1 MKFAKASGTR
11 SCGAVPSVGLIPK
24 IPVQAAGSR
33 VEQPASVASERD
45 DNPAAAATPAPADE
59 PPQVSSGAQGFR
71 VNPVSGE
78 KPSGECANSVVVVLP
93 ITTAP
98 AARSRA
104 TAAISDLSGG
114 ACAISREPQRV
125 GRPATAGMSLT
136 QTGTPARGPVSS
148 PHAMASASPAAR
160 ALAPSSSIAAKA

>member
-1 MKFAKASGTR
+1 MKFANASGTR

-24 IPVQAAGSR
+24 TPVQAAGSR
-33 VEQPASVASERD
+33 VEQPASVASDRD
-45 DNPAAAATPAPADE
+45 DDPVATATPAPADE
-59 PPQVSSGAQGFR
+59 PPQVSPGAQGFR

-78 KPSGECANSVVVVLP
+78 KPSGECANSVVVLLP

-104 TAAISDLSGG
+104 TAAMSDFAGG

-125 GRPATAGMSLT
+125 GRPATSRMSLT
-136 QTGTPARGPVSS
+136 QTGTPARGPVSL
-148 PHAMASASPAAR
+148 PHAMASASSDAR
-160 ALAPSSSIAAKA
+160 ALAPSSSI